1 MEHPAI
7 TLTFENLSAID
18 IKTLKDATL
27 FDDLCIGFT
36 LQGVKIDG
44 IPFNVLVRYGNDVD
58 VVSDVPSELA
68 SNTVTVKVRPNL
80 RDTTGVL

>member
-1 MEHPAI
+1 MENQAV
-7 TLTFENLSAID
+7 TLTFENLSALD

-36 LQGVKIDG
+36 LQGVKIAG

-58 VVSDVPSELA
+58 VASDVPSDLA

-80 RDTTGVL
+80 RDTT